1 MCGNPCITR
10 NSNNITKCFR
20 GAGGD
25 FCDSVTAHC
34 LLKPYASTLPV
45 SILLVRVLIRLP
57 PQAAVLTL
65 GLAHGRNDT
74 ERKAI

>member
-1 MCGNPCITR
+1 MLE
-10 NSNNITKCFR
+10 
-20 GAGGD
+20 GD
-25 FCDSVTAHC
+25 FCDSVTARC
-34 LLKPYASTLPV
+34 LLKSYAGALLVSTLPV
-45 SILLVRVLIRLP
+45 SSLLISTLLVRGLTRLP